1 MKKIY
6 VSPAREILFGQPADA
21 AEKIR
26 SYIKK
31 ARGRRRTALETC
43 TAADLAQ
50 LDGGVMPVNMD
61 KYLTLRYPEPAT
73 ILDYF
78 DDPLLILEEPASLR
92 EAERATAFRRGEELS
107 ALLEDGVLAAGL
119 DKLYAESGWLW
130 AQCAAHRTLCAE
142 NFARSMPDQPLKDI
156 INTPAHTLPA
166 WNGEVAGLL
175 EDLKPLCDAGYTVTL
190 LAGTDRAAAGLARD
204 LRDKGILVHHRCCSS
219 PRCRAGAGSGGAPFR
234 WVRISVCQVC
244 FADRPVPLARPAPRK
259 KSVKRPKMP

>member
-1 MKKIY
+1 MKQPARMEFWGDEIDTMHTFDLATQRRDEPIEKIY

-50 LDGGVMPVNMD
+50 LDGGAMPVNMD

-119 DKLYAESGWLW
+119 DKLYAENGWLW
-130 AQCAAHRTLCAE
+130 ALCAAHRTLCAE
-142 NFARSMPDQPLKDI
+142 NFARSMPDVPLKTI
-156 INTPAHTLPA
+156 VNAPAHQGAERHDGRGGGAERRTGA
-166 WNGEVAGLL
+166 
-175 EDLKPLCDAGYTVTL
+175 DF
-190 LAGTDRAAAGLARD
+190 
-204 LRDKGILVHHRCCSS
+204 
-219 PRCRAGAGSGGAPFR
+219 AGAAFR
-234 WVRISVCQVC
+234 RVQPAVCEIRRVYG
-244 FADRPVPLARPAPRK
+244 PRLRRERRTEEEK
-259 KSVKRPKMP
+259 AQ